1 MKVKILVA
9 DDHALIRKG
18 VKAVLTNHD
27 PEWEVF
33 EAENGIQAILKAGE
47 IKPDIILM
55 DYMMPKLDGIHA
67 SIAIRKDFPDI
78 KIIMVSMDM
87 SEELIINMINAGVMG
102 IVPKESPADE
112 LLTAIE
118 EVNEGRH
125 HMKGKIVELADQQTL
140 DRTAKRKRPKTYQN
154 NIFSA
159 REKEILIALVQGMS
173 AQKIATKLCITR
185 RTVETHKANI
195 FKKSNSHST
204 ASLIRY
210 AIINKIIDI

>member
-18 VKAVLTNHD
+18 VKAVLTSHD

-47 IKPDIILM
+47 VSPDIILM

-67 SIAIRKDFPDI
+67 SIAIRKEFPEI
-78 KIIMVSMDM
+78 KIIMISMDM
-87 SEELIINMINAGVMG
+87 SEEVIINMINAGVMG
-102 IVPKESPADE
+102 ILPKESPAEE
-112 LLTAIE
+112 LLAAIE
-118 EVNEGRH
+118 EVNEGKH
-125 HMKGKIVELADQQTL
+125 HMKGKIVELADRQSL
-140 DRTAKRKRPKTYQN
+140 DRNQNRKRPKAYKN
-154 NIFSA
+154 KIFSA
-159 REKEILIALVQGMS
+159 REKEVLVLLVRGMS
-173 AQKIATKLCITR
+173 AQKIATRLSITR

-204 ASLIRY
+204 AALIRY
-210 AIINKIIDI
+210 AILNKIVDI

>member
-18 VKAVLTNHD
+18 LKAILTNHD

-47 IKPDIILM
+47 IRPDIILM
-55 DYMMPKLDGIHA
+55 DYLMPKLDGVHA
-67 SIAIRKDFPDI
+67 SIAIRKDLPDA

-87 SEELIINMINAGVMG
+87 SEEFIINTINAGVMG
-102 IVPKESPADE
+102 IVPKESTADE
-112 LLTAIE
+112 LLSAIE
-118 EVNEGRH
+118 EVNQGKY
-125 HMKGKIVELADQQTL
+125 HMKGKIVEIANQQIL
-140 DRTAKRKRPKTYQN
+140 DRNIKRKRPKNYQN
-154 NIFSA
+154 NVFTS
-159 REKEILIALVQGMS
+159 REKEILASLVQGMS
-173 AQKIATKLCITR
+173 AQKIADKLSITR

-195 FKKSNSHST
+195 FKKSKLHST

-210 AIINKIIDI
+210 AITNKIIEI

>member
-18 VKAVLTNHD
+18 VKAILTNHD

-67 SIAIRKDFPDI
+67 SIAIRKDLPDA

-87 SEELIINMINAGVMG
+87 SDEVIINMINAGVMG

-118 EVNEGRH
+118 EVNEGKH
-125 HMKGKIVELADQQTL
+125 HMKGRIVELADQQTL
-140 DRTAKRKRPKTYQN
+140 DRKMNRKRPKTYQN
-154 NIFSA
+154 TIFST
-159 REKEILIALVQGMS
+159 REKEILTSLVQGLS
-173 AQKIATKLCITR
+173 AQKIANQLSISK

-210 AIINKIIDI
+210 AITNRIIDI

>member
-18 VKAVLTNHD
+18 VIAILTNHD

-33 EAENGIQAILKAGE
+33 EAENGIQAILKTGE

-55 DYMMPKLDGIHA
+55 DYMMPKLDGINA
-67 SIAIRKDFPDI
+67 SIAIRKDLPDA

-87 SEELIINMINAGVMG
+87 SEEVIINMINAGVMG
-102 IVPKESPADE
+102 SVPKESPADE

-118 EVNEGRH
+118 EVNEGKY
-125 HMKGKIVELADQQTL
+125 HMKGKIIELADQQTM
-140 DRTAKRKRPKTYQN
+140 DRNNKRKRPKTYQN

-159 REKEILIALVQGMS
+159 REKEILTYLVQGLS
-173 AQKIATKLCITR
+173 AQKIANKLSITK

-195 FKKSNSHST
+195 FKKSKSHST

-210 AIINKIIDI
+210 AITNKIIEI

>member
-18 VKAVLTNHD
+18 VISILTNHD

-55 DYMMPKLDGIHA
+55 DYLMPKLDGVNA
-67 SIAIRKDFPDI
+67 SLAIRKDTPGA
-78 KIIMVSMDM
+78 KIIMVTMDM
-87 SEELIINMINAGVMG
+87 SEERIISMINAGVMG
-102 IVPKESPADE
+102 IVPKDSPADE
-112 LLTAIE
+112 LLNAIE
-118 EVNEGRH
+118 EVNEGKH
-125 HMKGKIVELADQQTL
+125 HMKGKIVDLAYQQTL
-140 DRTAKRKRPKTYQN
+140 HRNPDRKRPKTYKN

-159 REKEILIALVQGMS
+159 REKEILASLVQGLS
-173 AQKIATKLCITR
+173 AQKIATKYSISK

-195 FKKSNSHST
+195 FKKSRSHST

-210 AIINKIIDI
+210 AITNRIIEL